1 MMITEVKNLKREHD
15 RSDEAKKPSA
25 DSTAGTETALKGG
38 SEPAKRQAES
48 DWKDS
53 SKESGE

>member
-1 MMITEVKNLKREHD
+1 MNTDVKNPKREHD
-15 RSDEAKKPSA
+15 HADEANKPSA
-25 DSTAGTETALKGG
+25 DSAVGTETALKGG
-38 SEPAKRQAES
+38 SEHAKRQAER

>member
-1 MMITEVKNLKREHD
+1 MNTDVKNPKREHD
-15 RSDEAKKPSA
+15 HSDAAKKPSA
-25 DSTAGTETALKGG
+25 DSAPGTETALKGG
-38 SEPAKRQAES
+38 SEPAERQAER

>member
-1 MMITEVKNLKREHD
+1 MNTEVKNPERERDHT
-15 RSDEAKKPSA
+15 DEANTA
-25 DSTAGTETALKGG
+25 DSAAGTETALKGG
-38 SEPAKRQAES
+38 SEPAKRQAER

>member
-1 MMITEVKNLKREHD
+1 MNTDVQNPERERDHT
-15 RSDEAKKPSA
+15 DEAKNRSA
-25 DSTAGTETALKGG
+25 DSAAGTETALKGG
-38 SEPAKRQAES
+38 SEPAKRQAER